1 MEPLPPT
8 AEMPPS
14 FGFLWMIPTSFG
26 PIMLY
31 RSSPSTMRGQKRWST
46 SCPPAAL
53 PPSRYLP
60 VPFDVHVPDL
70 LVRPLRHHSMNSA
83 TVCSSAWLS
92 FASINERTSLS
103 PHTRSPNFEQ

>member
-1 MEPLPPT
+1 
-8 AEMPPS
+8 MPPS

-46 SCPPAAL
+46 ICPPAAL
-53 PPSRYLP
+53 PPSKYLP
-60 VPFDVHVPDL
+60 FPLEVHVPDL
-70 LVRPLRHHSMNSA
+70 SVRPAMHHSMNSA

-92 FASINERTSLS
+92 FASIKSSTSLS
-103 PHTRSPNFEQ
+103 PQLRSPKVEQ